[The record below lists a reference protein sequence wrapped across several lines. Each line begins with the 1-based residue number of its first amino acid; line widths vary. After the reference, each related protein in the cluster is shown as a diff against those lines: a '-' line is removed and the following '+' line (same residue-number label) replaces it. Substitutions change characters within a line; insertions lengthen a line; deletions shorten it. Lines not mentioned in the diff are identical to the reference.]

1 MGTLTIATV
10 WCSSAFSVR
19 IFMGIATSR
28 ASNKA
33 LGAGVSGVAEAKAF
47 VALIQF
53 NIFHG

>member
-10 WCSSAFSVR
+10 WCGSAFSVR

-28 ASNKA
+28 TSYKA

>member
-1 MGTLTIATV
+1 MGTLTVATE
-10 WCSSAFSVR
+10 WCFRAFSVR
-19 IFMGIATSR
+19 VVMGIATPR
-28 ASNKA
+28 ASNKV

>member
-1 MGTLTIATV
+1 MRALTIYTV
-10 WCSSAFSVR
+10 GGFSAFSVR
-19 IFMGIATSR
+19 MIMGIATPR
-28 ASNKA
+28 ASNKV